1 MHTGQLLGSGR
12 TADVYALDGSWVLRR
27 YRDSTDTTPELAVM
41 SYLCAFGFPVPRI
54 GPRADGARATD
65 LVLQR
70 LTGPTMAEALL
81 TGALEAAEGGALLAG
96 LLRELHAIPA
106 RLSPDPE
113 ERILHLDLH
122 PENVMLT
129 DRGPVVI
136 DWSNTVEGPPGLDRA
151 MSALI
156 LAQVALDPA
165 FLVAGK
171 GPAAQEAAN
180 PAEAAGTATGAPR
193 TPAAPAATGV
203 RSLLTALLTELAAD
217 GGVSVADLAR
227 ARARR
232 AADPRLTE
240 PEAGAL
246 DEAVALVRSHV
257 P

>member
-165 FLVAGK
+165 FPAAGK
-171 GPAAQEAAN
+171 GTAAQ
-180 PAEAAGTATGAPR
+180 EAAGTATGAPR

-240 PEAGAL
+240 REAGAL

-257 P
+257 L